1 MVTSTQN
8 STIVRAAGR
17 EQPVAADI
25 PGVRVR
31 PLDQQEA
38 GHVVDAVFA
47 QLSPQS
53 RFLRFHSPVPR
64 LPGPVRAG
72 LVDLDGRSRAAV
84 VAEVPGPDGP
94 IPVGIA
100 RLARTG
106 DGTADVAVAVV
117 DAWQRRGVG
126 SRLVTALAA
135 LAEQLGYTK
144 LSGAVLPENVAMLS
158 MVRSV
163 FPAVLSHYDGDVV
176 QVAVRT
182 GTAAFTVTEEDVMA
196 DLVRR

>member
-1 MVTSTQN
+1 MATSTLN
-8 STIVRAAGR
+8 STIVRAADGA
-17 EQPVAADI
+17 PLVW
-25 PGVRVR
+25 VR
-31 PLDQQEA
+31 PLNRQEA

-84 VAEVPGPDGP
+84 VAEIPGPDGP
-94 IPVGIA
+94 EPVGIA
-100 RLARTG
+100 RLACTG

-126 SRLVTALAA
+126 SRLVAALAA

-144 LSGAVLPENVAMLS
+144 LSGAVLPENVAMLG

-182 GTAAFTVTEEDVMA
+182 GTSAWAVTEEDVMA

>member
-8 STIVRAAGR
+8 STIVRALDRVQSATVDF
-17 EQPVAADI
+17 PV
-25 PGVRVR
+25 VRLR
-31 PLDQQEA
+31 PLDRQEA

-72 LVDLDGRSRAAV
+72 LVDLDGRSRAAI
-84 VAEVPGPDGP
+84 VAEVLGPDGP
-94 IPVGIA
+94 APVGIA
-100 RLARTG
+100 RLAYTG

-117 DAWQRRGVG
+117 DAWQRLGVG
-126 SRLVTALAA
+126 SRLVAALAA

-144 LSGAVLPENVAMLS
+144 LSGAVLPENVAMLG

-182 GTAAFTVTEEDVMA
+182 GAAAWTVTEEDVMA
-196 DLVRR
+196 DLLRR